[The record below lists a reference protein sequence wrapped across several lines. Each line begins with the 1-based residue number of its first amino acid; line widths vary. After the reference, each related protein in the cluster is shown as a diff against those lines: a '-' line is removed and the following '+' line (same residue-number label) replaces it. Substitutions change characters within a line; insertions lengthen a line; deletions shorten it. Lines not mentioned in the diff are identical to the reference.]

1 MDNIGSTIEVSGNLD
16 LSALAVNNIRENV
29 VVEKV
34 TTVHAPVRLEQPGWF
49 KNANNNNR
57 DFRATSNY
65 QPYEI
70 YYLNPADIL
79 EDTPMSLRMASRSAR
94 R

>member
-1 MDNIGSTIEVSGNLD
+1 LTNSGKSLIFSDGDAAIGGGLNGLGAVGSAQKVDNIGSTIEVSGNLD

-57 DFRATSNY
+57 DFRA
-65 QPYEI
+65 
-70 YYLNPADIL
+70 
-79 EDTPMSLRMASRSAR
+79 
-94 R
+94 